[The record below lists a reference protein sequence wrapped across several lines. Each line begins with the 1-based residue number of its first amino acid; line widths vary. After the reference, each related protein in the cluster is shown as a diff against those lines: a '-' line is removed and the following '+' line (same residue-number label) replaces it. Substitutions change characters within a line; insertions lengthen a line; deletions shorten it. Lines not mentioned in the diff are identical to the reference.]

1 MSLTLTI
8 DGSSLQR
15 SSSGQQLPARVP
27 YDPGGC
33 RSGTGAGRRGGDDG
47 QSEPAASHT
56 ELEPLHTTTDQHS
69 ELCQHREG
77 CTPGL
82 YSNASAFALASANA
96 AFAFALAFECPEVG
110 AFAFALAF
118 ES

>member
-1 MSLTLTI
+1 MYCVFIMVSEC
-8 DGSSLQR
+8 
-15 SSSGQQLPARVP
+15 V
-27 YDPGGC
+27 
-33 RSGTGAGRRGGDDG
+33 AGLY
-47 QSEPAASHT
+47 AAII
-56 ELEPLHTTTDQHS
+56 
-69 ELCQHREG
+69 
-77 CTPGL
+77 PGL

>member
-1 MSLTLTI
+1 MS
-8 DGSSLQR
+8 GVAAC
-15 SSSGQQLPARVP
+15 G
-27 YDPGGC
+27 
-33 RSGTGAGRRGGDDG
+33 GAGHGYDHYT
-47 QSEPAASHT
+47 A
-56 ELEPLHTTTDQHS
+56 
-69 ELCQHREG
+69 
-77 CTPGL
+77 GL

>member
-1 MSLTLTI
+1 MALRLVPEHNNVI
-8 DGSSLQR
+8 ALRYAENASSVHNIKV
-15 SSSGQQLPARVP
+15 SGLKCV
-27 YDPGGC
+27 
-33 RSGTGAGRRGGDDG
+33 
-47 QSEPAASHT
+47 
-56 ELEPLHTTTDQHS
+56 LHA
-69 ELCQHREG
+69 
-77 CTPGL
+77 GL

>member
-1 MSLTLTI
+1 MRQTETQPVEGER
-8 DGSSLQR
+8 GSKGVR
-15 SSSGQQLPARVP
+15 GFVESGK
-27 YDPGGC
+27 
-33 RSGTGAGRRGGDDG
+33 
-47 QSEPAASHT
+47 ASH
-56 ELEPLHTTTDQHS
+56 LF
-69 ELCQHREG
+69 C
-77 CTPGL
+77 CTVHLLGEHVFFFFFLIMWLSYRPGL

>member
-1 MSLTLTI
+1 MLYNLCYFDMLLCYITI
-8 DGSSLQR
+8 VHGKLYKFCNVHN
-15 SSSGQQLPARVP
+15 LFN
-27 YDPGGC
+27 
-33 RSGTGAGRRGGDDG
+33 G
-47 QSEPAASHT
+47 QS
-56 ELEPLHTTTDQHS
+56 
-69 ELCQHREG
+69 
-77 CTPGL
+77 GL

>member
-1 MSLTLTI
+1 MN
-8 DGSSLQR
+8 SSHNATSQVIAVL
-15 SSSGQQLPARVP
+15 A
-27 YDPGGC
+27 
-33 RSGTGAGRRGGDDG
+33 
-47 QSEPAASHT
+47 
-56 ELEPLHTTTDQHS
+56 
-69 ELCQHREG
+69 
-77 CTPGL
+77 PGL

>member
-1 MSLTLTI
+1 MTLAIIIPFPKNKT
-8 DGSSLQR
+8 Q
-15 SSSGQQLPARVP
+15 
-27 YDPGGC
+27 Y
-33 RSGTGAGRRGGDDG
+33 
-47 QSEPAASHT
+47 E
-56 ELEPLHTTTDQHS
+56 
-69 ELCQHREG
+69 
-77 CTPGL
+77 PGL

>member
-1 MSLTLTI
+1 MTSLASNHVHFYVNNPTAYSIAWSREASLNTI
-8 DGSSLQR
+8 
-15 SSSGQQLPARVP
+15 PAIDVTKYTWR
-27 YDPGGC
+27 
-33 RSGTGAGRRGGDDG
+33 
-47 QSEPAASHT
+47 
-56 ELEPLHTTTDQHS
+56 
-69 ELCQHREG
+69 
-77 CTPGL
+77 PGL

>member
-1 MSLTLTI
+1 MVFDVRCIVLRLRFGKYFFYKYIWRHIKLSEC
-8 DGSSLQR
+8 SSMLMT
-15 SSSGQQLPARVP
+15 
-27 YDPGGC
+27 C
-33 RSGTGAGRRGGDDG
+33 
-47 QSEPAASHT
+47 AAYES
-56 ELEPLHTTTDQHS
+56 
-69 ELCQHREG
+69 
-77 CTPGL
+77 GL

>member
-1 MSLTLTI
+1 MSYIHYT
-8 DGSSLQR
+8 
-15 SSSGQQLPARVP
+15 
-27 YDPGGC
+27 C
-33 RSGTGAGRRGGDDG
+33 RHACVRI
-47 QSEPAASHT
+47 
-56 ELEPLHTTTDQHS
+56 
-69 ELCQHREG
+69 
-77 CTPGL
+77 PGL

>member
-1 MSLTLTI
+1 MELKNKRNAHNELQIMHQSSYFDHTKFQLFAERNKTNFTI
-8 DGSSLQR
+8 LSSNI
-15 SSSGQQLPARVP
+15 
-27 YDPGGC
+27 
-33 RSGTGAGRRGGDDG
+33 
-47 QSEPAASHT
+47 QSIT
-56 ELEPLHTTTDQHS
+56 
-69 ELCQHREG
+69 
-77 CTPGL
+77 GL